1 MDGVL
6 CGNSKIGD
14 FKRANE
20 GAVKFFETIISGNLM
35 IGARP
40 NIESCQPAAGCKA
53 RFALLFWETS
63 AALRRFL
70 LADCKRLG
78 PELLKLPASLLV
90 KFIFS
95 VVFI

>member
-40 NIESCQPAAGCKA
+40 NIESCKA

-78 PELLKLPASLLV
+78 PELLMLPEASLLV